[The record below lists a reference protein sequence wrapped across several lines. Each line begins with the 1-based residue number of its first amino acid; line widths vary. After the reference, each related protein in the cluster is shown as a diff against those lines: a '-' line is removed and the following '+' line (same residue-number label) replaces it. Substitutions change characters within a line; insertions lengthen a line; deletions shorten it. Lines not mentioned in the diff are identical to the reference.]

1 MSQRCQI
8 RTSSR
13 LFNRLV
19 GAEQNGCRQRHTQRA
34 RCLEVCYQLE
44 ARRAFDGQIGGCRSV
59 IDNCIEMGLVEVGTV
74 ILIKKHDQDVPDNW
88 SLLGD
93 DVIDNLK
100 AKVDVAQF
108 TGLHKKTVNGRQDCG

>member
-1 MSQRCQI
+1 
-8 RTSSR
+8 
-13 LFNRLV
+13 
-19 GAEQNGCRQRHTQRA
+19 
-34 RCLEVCYQLE
+34 
-44 ARRAFDGQIGGCRSV
+44 
-59 IDNCIEMGLVEVGTV
+59 MGLVEVGTV